1 MASFTGEIEA
11 FKPGN
16 VSVYADGHNMTVA
29 DFITSANLVAPIIC
43 DKRLPAGERIYQ
55 SIKATREAVACNTNL
70 GMVLLFVPIILAA
83 EQCKDMSRPVLQHQ
97 LKQVMASFTEDDAAQ
112 LFSAISLAAP
122 GGLGTPNEYD
132 VNHAPDCSVLTAMRS
147 AASRDLIALQY
158 VSDFKAVLDIGPR
171 VIKHFAKR
179 WNSVEWATVAS
190 YLSYLAKFNDSHI
203 ERKFGHN
210 VANDIRKKGEDVLTQ
225 FASLP
230 DPEIATDMLGRL
242 DSELKEKRINP
253 GTSADLTAASLLVYN
268 LCELEPV

>member
-11 FKPGN
+11 LKPGN

-29 DFITSANLVAPIIC
+29 DFLTSANLVAPIIC
-43 DKRLPAGERIYQ
+43 DKRLPAGERVYQ

-83 EQCKDMSRPVLQHQ
+83 EQCKDISQPILQHQ
-97 LKQVMASFTEDDAAQ
+97 LKQIMASFTEDDAAQ
-112 LFSAISLAAP
+112 IFSAISLAEP
-122 GGLGTPNEYD
+122 GGLGTSSEYD
-132 VNHAPDCSVLTAMRS
+132 VNHAPDCSLLAAMQF

-158 VSDFKAVLDIGPR
+158 VSDFKAVFGIGLQ
-171 VIKHFAKR
+171 VIKDFVKC
-179 WNSVEWATVAS
+179 WNSVKWATVAG

-203 ERKFGHN
+203 ERKFGDN
-210 VANDIRKKGEDVLTQ
+210 VANEIRKKGKDALTQ
-225 FASLP
+225 FGSLP
-230 DPEIATDMLGRL
+230 NPETAIDMLSRL

-268 LCELEPV
+268 LCELDSV